1 MKYLL
6 KIFFTCLIIIIAGNS
21 FGLEIERRREV
32 FTKQYGHLFVPLPYS
47 LPGLGEGLLFIG
59 NFGNIADTTTDFA
72 TILGVGDAEF
82 VFGFLDELFIVPD
95 YVYLQYLKARGF
107 KYALTNYRLRGMN
120 TEKDD
125 FVYALGNYWEYDAPT
140 FKLTLFDRMLE
151 LGFGRSKQKGRFEKF
166 IAPDEDDLTKQGVTV
181 TEFDPALEVNF
192 GDKLEFT
199 ARIDYTDDYRDPR
212 KGIRNIL
219 YLDRQTSSSSSD
231 PSFDVI
237 TNDLQVYIPVLEKST
252 VVFNLTFSDANVR
265 QEGET
270 DLEVLKQESNYY
282 LCDYSPTPE
291 SCRETTLGNAKNTMN
306 INKHGTSLY
315 LGGPDRLRSYPQQRF
330 QGAHTLYFATEFRWN
345 FSASEGDKIDLFFM
359 KDLVDEMQVAFFFEQ
374 GSVSETKSEL
384 GNTVKYSLGSG
395 FRLLSASGNLY
406 RADFATGD
414 EGPQV
419 AVIIQYPWTY
429 RL

>member
-1 MKYLL
+1 MKNVL
-6 KIFFTCLIIIIAGNS
+6 KIFTVCLIYLITENS
-21 FGLEIERRREV
+21 YGFEIERRRDV

-59 NFGNIADTTTDFA
+59 NFGNIADTTTDLA

-82 VFGFLDELFIVPD
+82 IFGFLDEFFIVPD
-95 YVYLQYLKARGF
+95 YVYLQYVKAQGF
-107 KYALTNYRLRGMN
+107 KYALTNYRSRGMN
-120 TEKDD
+120 TEKND

-140 FKLTLFDRMLE
+140 LKLTLYDRMLE
-151 LGFGRSKQKGRFEKF
+151 LGLGRSKQKGRFEKF
-166 IAPDEDDLTKQGVTV
+166 VAPDSDDLTKQGDTI

-192 GDKLEFT
+192 GEKIEFS

-212 KGIRNIL
+212 KGVRNIL
-219 YLDRQTSSSSSD
+219 YLDRQTASSSSE

-237 TNDLQVYIPVLEKST
+237 TNDLQFYIPFLEKST
-252 VVFNLTFSDANVR
+252 LVLNLTFSDANVR
-265 QEGET
+265 KEGET
-270 DLEVLKQESNYY
+270 DLEVLKQQSNYY
-282 LCDYSPTPE
+282 SCTSE

-330 QGAHTLYFATEFRWN
+330 QGAHTVYFATEFRWN
-345 FSASEGDKIDLFFM
+345 FSAADGDEIDLFFM
-359 KDLVDEMQVAFFFEQ
+359 QDLVDEMQVAFFFEQ

-384 GNTVKYSLGSG
+384 GDTVKYSFGSG
-395 FRLLSASGNLY
+395 FRLLSGSGNLY

-419 AVIIQYPWTY
+419 TVIIQYPWTY
-429 RL
+429 RI

>member
-1 MKYLL
+1 MKNVL
-6 KIFFTCLIIIIAGNS
+6 KIFTVCLIYLITENS
-21 FGLEIERRREV
+21 YGFEIERRRDV

-59 NFGNIADTTTDFA
+59 NFGNIADSTTDLA

-82 VFGFLDELFIVPD
+82 IFGFLDEFFIVTD
-95 YVYLQYLKARGF
+95 YVYLQYVKAQGF
-107 KYALTNYRLRGMN
+107 KYALTNYRSRGMN
-120 TEKDD
+120 TEKND

-140 FKLTLFDRMLE
+140 FKLTLYDRMLE
-151 LGFGRSKQKGRFEKF
+151 LGLGRSKQKGRFEKF
-166 IAPDEDDLTKQGVTV
+166 VAPDSDDLTKQGDTI

-192 GDKLEFT
+192 GEKLEFS
-199 ARIDYTDDYRDPR
+199 ARIDFTDDYRDPR
-212 KGIRNIL
+212 KGVRNIL
-219 YLDRQTSSSSSD
+219 YLDRQTASSSSE

-237 TNDLQVYIPVLEKST
+237 TNDLQFYIPFLEKST
-252 VVFNLTFSDANVR
+252 LVLNLTFSDANVR
-265 QEGET
+265 KEGET
-270 DLEVLKQESNYY
+270 DLEVLKQQSNYY
-282 LCDYSPTPE
+282 SCTSE

-330 QGAHTLYFATEFRWN
+330 QGAHTVYFATEFRWN
-345 FSASEGDKIDLFFM
+345 FSAADGDEIDLFFM
-359 KDLVDEMQVAFFFEQ
+359 QDLVDEMQVAFFFEQ

-384 GNTVKYSLGSG
+384 GDTVKYSFGSG
-395 FRLLSASGNLY
+395 FRLLSGSGNLY

-419 AVIIQYPWTY
+419 TVIIQYPWTY
-429 RL
+429 RI

>member
-1 MKYLL
+1 MKNVL
-6 KIFFTCLIIIIAGNS
+6 KIFTVFLIYLITENS
-21 FGLEIERRREV
+21 YGFEIERRRDV

-59 NFGNIADTTTDFA
+59 NFGNIADTTTDLA

-82 VFGFLDELFIVPD
+82 IFGFLDEFFIVPD
-95 YVYLQYLKARGF
+95 YVYLQYVKAQGF
-107 KYALTNYRLRGMN
+107 KYALTNYRSRGMN
-120 TEKDD
+120 TEKND

-140 FKLTLFDRMLE
+140 FKLTLYDRMLE
-151 LGFGRSKQKGRFEKF
+151 LGLGRSKQKGRFEKF
-166 IAPDEDDLTKQGVTV
+166 VAPASDDLTKQGDTI
-181 TEFDPALEVNF
+181 TKFDPALEVNF
-192 GDKLEFT
+192 GEKLEFS

-212 KGIRNIL
+212 KGVRNIL
-219 YLDRQTSSSSSD
+219 YLDRQTASSSSE

-237 TNDLQVYIPVLEKST
+237 TNDLQFYIPFLEKST
-252 VVFNLTFSDANVR
+252 LVLNLTFSDANVR
-265 QEGET
+265 KEGET
-270 DLEVLKQESNYY
+270 DLEVLKQQSNYY
-282 LCDYSPTPE
+282 SCSSE

-330 QGAHTLYFATEFRWN
+330 QGAHTVYFATEFRWN
-345 FSASEGDKIDLFFM
+345 FSAADGDEIDLFFM
-359 KDLVDEMQVAFFFEQ
+359 QDLVDEMQVAFFFEQ

-384 GNTVKYSLGSG
+384 GDTVKYSFGSG
-395 FRLLSASGNLY
+395 FRLLSGSGNLY

-419 AVIIQYPWTY
+419 TVIIQYPWTY
-429 RL
+429 RI

>member
-1 MKYLL
+1 MKNVL
-6 KIFFTCLIIIIAGNS
+6 KIFTVCLIYLITENS
-21 FGLEIERRREV
+21 YGFEIERRRDV

-59 NFGNIADTTTDFA
+59 NFGNIADTTTDLA

-82 VFGFLDELFIVPD
+82 IFGFLDEFFIVPD
-95 YVYLQYLKARGF
+95 YVYLQYVKAQGF
-107 KYALTNYRLRGMN
+107 KYALTNYRSRGMN
-120 TEKDD
+120 TEKND

-140 FKLTLFDRMLE
+140 FKLTLYDRMLE
-151 LGFGRSKQKGRFEKF
+151 LGLGRSKQKGRFEKF
-166 IAPDEDDLTKQGVTV
+166 VAPDSDDLTKQGDTI

-192 GDKLEFT
+192 GEKLEFS
-199 ARIDYTDDYRDPR
+199 ARIDFTDDYRDPR
-212 KGIRNIL
+212 KGVRNIL
-219 YLDRQTSSSSSD
+219 YLDRQTASSSSE

-237 TNDLQVYIPVLEKST
+237 TNDLQFYIPFLEKNT
-252 VVFNLTFSDANVR
+252 LVLNLTFSDANVR
-265 QEGET
+265 KEGET
-270 DLEVLKQESNYY
+270 DLEVLKQQSNYY
-282 LCDYSPTPE
+282 SCTSE

-330 QGAHTLYFATEFRWN
+330 QGAHTVYFATEFRWN
-345 FSASEGDKIDLFFM
+345 FSAADGDEIDLFFM
-359 KDLVDEMQVAFFFEQ
+359 QDLVDEMQVAFFFEQ

-384 GNTVKYSLGSG
+384 GDTVKYSFGSG
-395 FRLLSASGNLY
+395 FRLLSGSGNLY

-419 AVIIQYPWTY
+419 TVIIQYPWTY
-429 RL
+429 RI

>member
-1 MKYLL
+1 MKNVL
-6 KIFFTCLIIIIAGNS
+6 KIFTVCLIYLITENS
-21 FGLEIERRREV
+21 YGFEIERRRDV

-59 NFGNIADTTTDFA
+59 NFGNIADTTTDLA

-82 VFGFLDELFIVPD
+82 IFGFLDEFFIVPD
-95 YVYLQYLKARGF
+95 YVYLQYVKAQGF
-107 KYALTNYRLRGMN
+107 KYALTNYRSRGMN
-120 TEKDD
+120 TEKND

-140 FKLTLFDRMLE
+140 FKLTLYDRMLE
-151 LGFGRSKQKGRFEKF
+151 LGLGRSKQKGRFEKF
-166 IAPDEDDLTKQGVTV
+166 VAPDTDDLTKQGDTI

-192 GDKLEFT
+192 GEKLEFS

-212 KGIRNIL
+212 KGVRNIL
-219 YLDRQTSSSSSD
+219 YLDRQTASSSSE

-237 TNDLQVYIPVLEKST
+237 TNDLQFYIPFLEKST
-252 VVFNLTFSDANVR
+252 LVLNLTFSDANVR
-265 QEGET
+265 KEGET
-270 DLEVLKQESNYY
+270 DLEVLKQQSNYY
-282 LCDYSPTPE
+282 SCTSE

-330 QGAHTLYFATEFRWN
+330 QGAHTVYFATEFRWN
-345 FSASEGDKIDLFFM
+345 FSAADGDEIDLFFM
-359 KDLVDEMQVAFFFEQ
+359 QDLVDEMQVAFFFEQ

-384 GNTVKYSLGSG
+384 GDTVKYSFGSG
-395 FRLLSASGNLY
+395 FRLLSGSGNLY

-419 AVIIQYPWTY
+419 TVIIQYPWTY
-429 RL
+429 RI

>member
-1 MKYLL
+1 MKNVL
-6 KIFFTCLIIIIAGNS
+6 KIFTVCLIYLITENS
-21 FGLEIERRREV
+21 YGFEIERRRDV

-59 NFGNIADTTTDFA
+59 NFGNIADTTTDLA

-82 VFGFLDELFIVPD
+82 IFGFLDEFFIVPD
-95 YVYLQYLKARGF
+95 YVYLQYVKAQGF
-107 KYALTNYRLRGMN
+107 KYALTNYRSRGMN
-120 TEKDD
+120 TEKND

-140 FKLTLFDRMLE
+140 FKLTLYDRMLE
-151 LGFGRSKQKGRFEKF
+151 LGLGRSKQKGRFEKF
-166 IAPDEDDLTKQGVTV
+166 VAPDDDDLTKQGETRVT
-181 TEFDPALEVNF
+181 FDPAREVNF

-219 YLDRQTSSSSSD
+219 YLDRQTASSSSE

-237 TNDLQVYIPVLEKST
+237 TNDLQFYIPFLEKST
-252 VVFNLTFSDANVR
+252 LVLNLTFSDANVR
-265 QEGET
+265 KEGET
-270 DLEVLKQESNYY
+270 DLEVLKQQSNYY
-282 LCDYSPTPE
+282 SCTSE

-330 QGAHTLYFATEFRWN
+330 QGAHTVYFATEFRWN
-345 FSASEGDKIDLFFM
+345 FSAADGDEIDLFFM
-359 KDLVDEMQVAFFFEQ
+359 QDLVDEMQVAFFFEQ

-384 GNTVKYSLGSG
+384 GDTVKYSFGSG
-395 FRLLSASGNLY
+395 FRLLSGSGNLY

-419 AVIIQYPWTY
+419 TVIIQYPWTY
-429 RL
+429 RI

>member
-1 MKYLL
+1 MKNVL
-6 KIFFTCLIIIIAGNS
+6 KIFTVCLIYLITENS
-21 FGLEIERRREV
+21 YGFEIERRRDV

-59 NFGNIADTTTDFA
+59 NFGNIADTTTDLA

-82 VFGFLDELFIVPD
+82 IFGFLDEFFIVPD
-95 YVYLQYLKARGF
+95 YVYLQYVKAQGF
-107 KYALTNYRLRGMN
+107 KYALTNYRSRGMN
-120 TEKDD
+120 TEKND

-140 FKLTLFDRMLE
+140 FKLTLYDRMLE
-151 LGFGRSKQKGRFEKF
+151 LGLGRSKQKGRFEKF
-166 IAPDEDDLTKQGVTV
+166 VAPDSDDLTKQGDTI

-192 GDKLEFT
+192 GEKLEFS

-212 KGIRNIL
+212 KGVRNIL
-219 YLDRQTSSSSSD
+219 YLDRQTASSSSE

-237 TNDLQVYIPVLEKST
+237 TNDLQLYIPFLEKST
-252 VVFNLTFSDANVR
+252 LVLNLTFSDANVR
-265 QEGET
+265 KEGET
-270 DLEVLKQESNYY
+270 DLEVLKQQSNYY
-282 LCDYSPTPE
+282 SCTSE

-330 QGAHTLYFATEFRWN
+330 QGAHTVYFATEFRWN
-345 FSASEGDKIDLFFM
+345 FSAADGDEIDLFFM
-359 KDLVDEMQVAFFFEQ
+359 QDLVDEMQVAFFFEQ

-384 GNTVKYSLGSG
+384 GDTVKYSFGSG
-395 FRLLSASGNLY
+395 FRLLSGSGNLY

-419 AVIIQYPWTY
+419 TVIIQYPWTY
-429 RL
+429 RI

>member
-1 MKYLL
+1 MKNVL
-6 KIFFTCLIIIIAGNS
+6 KIFTVCLIYLITENS
-21 FGLEIERRREV
+21 YGFEIERRRDV

-59 NFGNIADTTTDFA
+59 NFGNIADTTTDLA

-82 VFGFLDELFIVPD
+82 IFGFLDELFIVPD
-95 YVYLQYLKARGF
+95 YVYLQYVKAQGF
-107 KYALTNYRLRGMN
+107 KYALTNYRSRGMN
-120 TEKDD
+120 TEKND

-140 FKLTLFDRMLE
+140 FKLTLYDRMLE
-151 LGFGRSKQKGRFEKF
+151 LGLGRSKQKGRFEKF
-166 IAPDEDDLTKQGVTV
+166 VAPDSDDLTKQGDTI
-181 TEFDPALEVNF
+181 TKFDPALEVNF
-192 GDKLEFT
+192 GEKLEFS

-212 KGIRNIL
+212 KGVRNIL
-219 YLDRQTSSSSSD
+219 YLDRQTASSSSE

-237 TNDLQVYIPVLEKST
+237 TNDLQFYIPFLEKST
-252 VVFNLTFSDANVR
+252 LVLNLTFSDANVR
-265 QEGET
+265 KEGET
-270 DLEVLKQESNYY
+270 DLEVLKQQSNYY
-282 LCDYSPTPE
+282 SCTSE

-330 QGAHTLYFATEFRWN
+330 LGAHTVYFATEFRWN
-345 FSASEGDKIDLFFM
+345 FSAADGDEIDLFFM
-359 KDLVDEMQVAFFFEQ
+359 QDLVDEMQVAFFFEQ

-384 GNTVKYSLGSG
+384 GDTVKYSFGSG
-395 FRLLSASGNLY
+395 FRFLSGSGNLY

-419 AVIIQYPWTY
+419 TVIIQYPWTY
-429 RL
+429 RI

>member
-1 MKYLL
+1 MKNVL
-6 KIFFTCLIIIIAGNS
+6 KIFTVCLIYLITENS
-21 FGLEIERRREV
+21 YGFEIERRRDV

-59 NFGNIADTTTDFA
+59 NFGNIVNTTTDLA

-82 VFGFLDELFIVPD
+82 IFGFLDEFFIVPD
-95 YVYLQYLKARGF
+95 YVYLQYVKAQGF
-107 KYALTNYRLRGMN
+107 KYALTNYRSRGMN
-120 TEKDD
+120 TKKND

-140 FKLTLFDRMLE
+140 FKLTLYDRMLE
-151 LGFGRSKQKGRFEKF
+151 LGLGRSKQKGRFEKF
-166 IAPDEDDLTKQGVTV
+166 VAPDSDDLTKQGDTI

-192 GDKLEFT
+192 GEKLEFS

-212 KGIRNIL
+212 KGVRNIL
-219 YLDRQTSSSSSD
+219 YLDRQTASSSSE

-237 TNDLQVYIPVLEKST
+237 TNDLQFYIPFLEKST
-252 VVFNLTFSDANVR
+252 LVLNLTFSDANVR
-265 QEGET
+265 KEGET
-270 DLEVLKQESNYY
+270 DLEVLKQQSNYY
-282 LCDYSPTPE
+282 SCTSE

-330 QGAHTLYFATEFRWN
+330 QGAHTVYFATEFRWN
-345 FSASEGDKIDLFFM
+345 FSAADGDEIDLFFM
-359 KDLVDEMQVAFFFEQ
+359 QDLVDEMQVAFFFEQ

-384 GNTVKYSLGSG
+384 GDTVKYSFGSG
-395 FRLLSASGNLY
+395 FRLLSGSGNLY

-419 AVIIQYPWTY
+419 TVIIQYPWTY
-429 RL
+429 RI

>member
-1 MKYLL
+1 
-6 KIFFTCLIIIIAGNS
+6 
-21 FGLEIERRREV
+21 
-32 FTKQYGHLFVPLPYS
+32 
-47 LPGLGEGLLFIG
+47 
-59 NFGNIADTTTDFA
+59 
-72 TILGVGDAEF
+72 
-82 VFGFLDELFIVPD
+82 
-95 YVYLQYLKARGF
+95 
-107 KYALTNYRLRGMN
+107 
-120 TEKDD
+120 
-125 FVYALGNYWEYDAPT
+125 
-140 FKLTLFDRMLE
+140 MLE
-151 LGFGRSKQKGRFEKF
+151 LGLGRSKQKGSFEKF
-166 IAPDEDDLTKQGVTV
+166 VAPDDDLTKQGVTV
-181 TEFDPALEVNF
+181 TEFDPPLEVNL
-192 GDKLEFT
+192 GDRLEFM

-219 YLDRQTSSSSSD
+219 YLDKQTASSSSE

-237 TNDLQVYIPVLEKST
+237 TNDLQVYIPFLEKST
-252 VVFNLTFSDANVR
+252 LVFNLTFSDANVR

-270 DLEVLKQESNYY
+270 DLEVLKQQSNYY

-291 SCRETTLGNAKNTMN
+291 SCRATTLGNAINTRN
-306 INKHGTSLY
+306 INKHGTSLF

-345 FSASEGDKIDLFFM
+345 FSASEGDKIDVFFM
-359 KDLVDEMQVAFFFEQ
+359 QDLIDEMQVALFFEQ

-384 GNTVKYSLGSG
+384 GNTVKSSFGSG
-395 FRLLSASGNLY
+395 FRLLSGSGNLY

>member
-1 MKYLL
+1 MKNVL
-6 KIFFTCLIIIIAGNS
+6 KIFTVCLIYLITENS
-21 FGLEIERRREV
+21 YGFEIERRRDV

-59 NFGNIADTTTDFA
+59 NFGNIADTTTDLA

-82 VFGFLDELFIVPD
+82 IFGFLDEFFIVPD
-95 YVYLQYLKARGF
+95 YVYLQYVKAQGF
-107 KYALTNYRLRGMN
+107 KYALTNYRSRGMN
-120 TEKDD
+120 TEKND

-140 FKLTLFDRMLE
+140 FKLTLYDRMLE
-151 LGFGRSKQKGRFEKF
+151 LGLGRSKQKGRFEKF
-166 IAPDEDDLTKQGVTV
+166 VAPDSDDLTKQGDTI
-181 TEFDPALEVNF
+181 TKFDPALEVNF
-192 GDKLEFT
+192 GEKLEFS

-212 KGIRNIL
+212 KGVRNIL
-219 YLDRQTSSSSSD
+219 YLDRQTASSSSE

-237 TNDLQVYIPVLEKST
+237 TNDLQFYIPFLEKST
-252 VVFNLTFSDANVR
+252 LVLNLTFSDANVR
-265 QEGET
+265 KEGET
-270 DLEVLKQESNYY
+270 DLEVLKQQSNYY
-282 LCDYSPTPE
+282 SCTSE

-330 QGAHTLYFATEFRWN
+330 QGAHTVYFATEFRWN
-345 FSASEGDKIDLFFM
+345 FSTADGDEIDLFFM
-359 KDLVDEMQVAFFFEQ
+359 QDLVDEMQVAFFFEQ

-384 GNTVKYSLGSG
+384 GDTVKYSFGSG

>member
-1 MKYLL
+1 MKNVL
-6 KIFFTCLIIIIAGNS
+6 KIFTVCLIYLITENS
-21 FGLEIERRREV
+21 YGFEIERRRDV

-59 NFGNIADTTTDFA
+59 NFGNIADTTTDLA

-82 VFGFLDELFIVPD
+82 IFGFLDEFFIVPD
-95 YVYLQYLKARGF
+95 YVYLQYVKAQGF
-107 KYALTNYRLRGMN
+107 KYALTNYRSRGMN
-120 TEKDD
+120 TEKND

-140 FKLTLFDRMLE
+140 FKLTLYDRMLE
-151 LGFGRSKQKGRFEKF
+151 LGLGRSKQKGRFEKF
-166 IAPDEDDLTKQGVTV
+166 VAPDSDDLTKQGDTI
-181 TEFDPALEVNF
+181 TKFDPALEVNF
-192 GDKLEFT
+192 GEKLELS

-212 KGIRNIL
+212 KGVRNIL
-219 YLDRQTSSSSSD
+219 YLDRQTASSSSE

-237 TNDLQVYIPVLEKST
+237 TNDLQFYIPFLEKST
-252 VVFNLTFSDANVR
+252 LVLNLTISDANVR
-265 QEGET
+265 KEGET
-270 DLEVLKQESNYY
+270 DLEVLKQQSNYY
-282 LCDYSPTPE
+282 SCTSE

-330 QGAHTLYFATEFRWN
+330 QGAHTVYFATEFRWN
-345 FSASEGDKIDLFFM
+345 FSAADGDEIDLFFM
-359 KDLVDEMQVAFFFEQ
+359 QDLVDEMQVAFFFEQ

-384 GNTVKYSLGSG
+384 GDTVKYSFGSG
-395 FRLLSASGNLY
+395 FRLLSGSGNLY

-419 AVIIQYPWTY
+419 TVIIQYPWTY
-429 RL
+429 RI

>member
-1 MKYLL
+1 MKNVL
-6 KIFFTCLIIIIAGNS
+6 KIFTVCLIYLITENS
-21 FGLEIERRREV
+21 YGFEIERRRDV

-59 NFGNIADTTTDFA
+59 NFGNIADTTTDLA

-82 VFGFLDELFIVPD
+82 IFGFLDEFFIVPD
-95 YVYLQYLKARGF
+95 YVYLQYVKAQGF
-107 KYALTNYRLRGMN
+107 KYALTNYRSRGMN
-120 TEKDD
+120 TEKND

-140 FKLTLFDRMLE
+140 FKLTLYDRMLE
-151 LGFGRSKQKGRFEKF
+151 LGLGRSKQKGRFEKF
-166 IAPDEDDLTKQGVTV
+166 VAPDSDDLTKQGDTI

-192 GDKLEFT
+192 GEKLEFS

-212 KGIRNIL
+212 KGVRNIL
-219 YLDRQTSSSSSD
+219 YLDRQTASSSSE

-237 TNDLQVYIPVLEKST
+237 TNDLQFYIPFLEKST
-252 VVFNLTFSDANVR
+252 LVLNLTFSDANVR
-265 QEGET
+265 KEGET
-270 DLEVLKQESNYY
+270 NLEVLKQQSNYY
-282 LCDYSPTPE
+282 SCTSE

-330 QGAHTLYFATEFRWN
+330 QGAHTVYFATEFRWN
-345 FSASEGDKIDLFFM
+345 FSAADGDEIDLFFM
-359 KDLVDEMQVAFFFEQ
+359 QDLVDEMQVAFFFEQ

-384 GNTVKYSLGSG
+384 GDTVKYSFGSG
-395 FRLLSASGNLY
+395 FRLLSGSGNLY

-419 AVIIQYPWTY
+419 TVIIQYPWTY
-429 RL
+429 RI

>member
-1 MKYLL
+1 MKNVL
-6 KIFFTCLIIIIAGNS
+6 KIFTVFLIYLITENS
-21 FGLEIERRREV
+21 YGFEIERRRDV

-59 NFGNIADTTTDFA
+59 NFGNIADTTTDLA

-82 VFGFLDELFIVPD
+82 IFGFLDEFFIVPD
-95 YVYLQYLKARGF
+95 YVYLQYVKAQGF
-107 KYALTNYRLRGMN
+107 KYALTNYRSRGMN
-120 TEKDD
+120 TEKND

-140 FKLTLFDRMLE
+140 FKLTLYDRMLE
-151 LGFGRSKQKGRFEKF
+151 LGLGRSKQKGRFEKF
-166 IAPDEDDLTKQGVTV
+166 VAPDSDDLTKQGDTI

-192 GDKLEFT
+192 GEKLEFS

-212 KGIRNIL
+212 KGVRNIL
-219 YLDRQTSSSSSD
+219 YLDRQTASSSSE

-237 TNDLQVYIPVLEKST
+237 TNDLQFYIPFLEKST
-252 VVFNLTFSDANVR
+252 LVLNLTFSDANVR
-265 QEGET
+265 KEGET
-270 DLEVLKQESNYY
+270 DLEVLKQQSNYY
-282 LCDYSPTPE
+282 SCTSE

-330 QGAHTLYFATEFRWN
+330 QGAHTVYFATEFRWN
-345 FSASEGDKIDLFFM
+345 FSAADGDEIDLFFM
-359 KDLVDEMQVAFFFEQ
+359 QDLVDEMQVAFFFEQ

-384 GNTVKYSLGSG
+384 GDTVKYSFGSG
-395 FRLLSASGNLY
+395 FRLLSGSGNLY

-419 AVIIQYPWTY
+419 TVIIQYPWTY
-429 RL
+429 RI

>member
-1 MKYLL
+1 MKNVL
-6 KIFFTCLIIIIAGNS
+6 KIFTVCLIYLITENS
-21 FGLEIERRREV
+21 YGFEIERRRDV

-59 NFGNIADTTTDFA
+59 NFGNIADTTTDLA

-82 VFGFLDELFIVPD
+82 IFGFLDEFFIVPD
-95 YVYLQYLKARGF
+95 YVYLQYVKAQGF
-107 KYALTNYRLRGMN
+107 KYALTNYRSRGMN
-120 TEKDD
+120 TEKND

-140 FKLTLFDRMLE
+140 FKLTLYDRMLE
-151 LGFGRSKQKGRFEKF
+151 LGLGRSKQKGRFEKF
-166 IAPDEDDLTKQGVTV
+166 VAPDSDDLTKQGDTI

-192 GDKLEFT
+192 GEKLEFS

-212 KGIRNIL
+212 KGVRNIL
-219 YLDRQTSSSSSD
+219 YLDRQTASSSSE

-237 TNDLQVYIPVLEKST
+237 TNDLQFYIPFLEKST
-252 VVFNLTFSDANVR
+252 LVLNLTFSDANVR
-265 QEGET
+265 KEGES
-270 DLEVLKQESNYY
+270 DLEVLKQQSNYY
-282 LCDYSPTPE
+282 SCTSE

-330 QGAHTLYFATEFRWN
+330 QGAHTVYFATEFRWN
-345 FSASEGDKIDLFFM
+345 FSAADGDEIDLFFM
-359 KDLVDEMQVAFFFEQ
+359 QDLVDEMQVAFFFEQ

-384 GNTVKYSLGSG
+384 GDTVKYSFGSG
-395 FRLLSASGNLY
+395 FRLLSGSGNLY

-419 AVIIQYPWTY
+419 TVIIQYPWTY
-429 RL
+429 RI

>member
-1 MKYLL
+1 MKNVL
-6 KIFFTCLIIIIAGNS
+6 KIFTVCLIYLITENS
-21 FGLEIERRREV
+21 YGFEIERRRDV

-59 NFGNIADTTTDFA
+59 NFGNIADTTTDLA

-82 VFGFLDELFIVPD
+82 IFGFLDEFFIVPD
-95 YVYLQYLKARGF
+95 YVYLQYVKAQGF
-107 KYALTNYRLRGMN
+107 KYALTNYRSRGMN
-120 TEKDD
+120 TEKND

-140 FKLTLFDRMLE
+140 FKLTLYDRMLE
-151 LGFGRSKQKGRFEKF
+151 LGLGRSKQKGRFEKF
-166 IAPDEDDLTKQGVTV
+166 VAPDSDDLTKQGDTI

-192 GDKLEFT
+192 GEKLEFS

-212 KGIRNIL
+212 KGVRNIL
-219 YLDRQTSSSSSD
+219 YLDRQTASSSSE

-237 TNDLQVYIPVLEKST
+237 TNDLQFYIPFLEKST
-252 VVFNLTFSDANVR
+252 LVLNLTFSDANVR
-265 QEGET
+265 KEGET
-270 DLEVLKQESNYY
+270 DLEVLKQQSNYY
-282 LCDYSPTPE
+282 SCTSE

-330 QGAHTLYFATEFRWN
+330 QGAHTVYFATEFRWN
-345 FSASEGDKIDLFFM
+345 FSAADGDEIDLFFM
-359 KDLVDEMQVAFFFEQ
+359 QDLVDEMQVAFFFEQ

-384 GNTVKYSLGSG
+384 GDTVKYSFGSG
-395 FRLLSASGNLY
+395 FRLLSGSGNLY

-419 AVIIQYPWTY
+419 TVIIQYPWTY
-429 RL
+429 RI

>member
-1 MKYLL
+1 MKNVL
-6 KIFFTCLIIIIAGNS
+6 KIFTVCLIYLITENS
-21 FGLEIERRREV
+21 YGFEIERRRDV

-59 NFGNIADTTTDFA
+59 NFGNIADTTTDLA

-82 VFGFLDELFIVPD
+82 IFGFLDEFFIVPD
-95 YVYLQYLKARGF
+95 YVYLQYVKAQGF
-107 KYALTNYRLRGMN
+107 KYALTNYRSRGMN
-120 TEKDD
+120 TEKND

-140 FKLTLFDRMLE
+140 FKLTLYDRMLE
-151 LGFGRSKQKGRFEKF
+151 LGLGRSKQKGRFEKF
-166 IAPDEDDLTKQGVTV
+166 VAPDSDDLTKQGDTI
-181 TEFDPALEVNF
+181 TKFDPALEVNF
-192 GDKLEFT
+192 GEKLEFS

-212 KGIRNIL
+212 KGVRNIL
-219 YLDRQTSSSSSD
+219 YLDRQTASSSSE

-237 TNDLQVYIPVLEKST
+237 TNDLQFYIPFLEKST
-252 VVFNLTFSDANVR
+252 LVLNLTFSDANVR
-265 QEGET
+265 KEGET
-270 DLEVLKQESNYY
+270 DLEVLKQQSNYY
-282 LCDYSPTPE
+282 SCTSE

-330 QGAHTLYFATEFRWN
+330 QGAHTVYFATEFRWN
-345 FSASEGDKIDLFFM
+345 FSAADGDEIDLFFM
-359 KDLVDEMQVAFFFEQ
+359 QDLVDEMQVAFFFEQ

-384 GNTVKYSLGSG
+384 GDTVKYSFGSG
-395 FRLLSASGNLY
+395 FRFLSGSGNLY

-419 AVIIQYPWTY
+419 TVIIQYPWTY
-429 RL
+429 RI

>member
-1 MKYLL
+1 MKNVL
-6 KIFFTCLIIIIAGNS
+6 KIFTVCLIYLITENS
-21 FGLEIERRREV
+21 YGFEIERRRDV

-59 NFGNIADTTTDFA
+59 NFGNIADTTTDLA

-82 VFGFLDELFIVPD
+82 IFGFLDELFIIPD
-95 YVYLQYLKARGF
+95 YLYLQYVKAQGF
-107 KYALTNYRLRGMN
+107 KYALTNYRSRGMN
-120 TEKDD
+120 TEKND

-140 FKLTLFDRMLE
+140 FKLTLYDRMLE
-151 LGFGRSKQKGRFEKF
+151 LGLGRSKQKGRFEKF
-166 IAPDEDDLTKQGVTV
+166 VAPDSDDLTKQGDTI

-192 GDKLEFT
+192 GEKLEFS

-212 KGIRNIL
+212 KGVRNIL
-219 YLDRQTSSSSSD
+219 YLDRQTASSSSE

-237 TNDLQVYIPVLEKST
+237 TNDLQFYIPFLEKST
-252 VVFNLTFSDANVR
+252 LVLNLTFSDANVR
-265 QEGET
+265 KEGET
-270 DLEVLKQESNYY
+270 DLEVLKQQSNYY
-282 LCDYSPTPE
+282 SCTSE

-330 QGAHTLYFATEFRWN
+330 QGAHTVYFATEFRWN
-345 FSASEGDKIDLFFM
+345 FSAADGDEIDLFFM
-359 KDLVDEMQVAFFFEQ
+359 QDLVDEMQVAFFFEQ

-384 GNTVKYSLGSG
+384 GDTVKYSFGSG
-395 FRLLSASGNLY
+395 FRFLSGSGNLY

-419 AVIIQYPWTY
+419 TVIIQYPWTY
-429 RL
+429 RI

>member
-1 MKYLL
+1 MKNVL
-6 KIFFTCLIIIIAGNS
+6 KIFTVCLIYLITENS
-21 FGLEIERRREV
+21 YGFEIERRRDV

-59 NFGNIADTTTDFA
+59 NFGNIADTTTDLA

-82 VFGFLDELFIVPD
+82 IFGFLDEFFIVPD
-95 YVYLQYLKARGF
+95 YVYLQYVKAQGF
-107 KYALTNYRLRGMN
+107 KYALTNYRSRGMN
-120 TEKDD
+120 TEKND

-140 FKLTLFDRMLE
+140 FKLTLYDRMLE
-151 LGFGRSKQKGRFEKF
+151 LGLGRSKQKGRFEKF
-166 IAPDEDDLTKQGVTV
+166 VAPDSDDLTKQGDTI

-192 GDKLEFT
+192 GEKLEFS

-212 KGIRNIL
+212 KGVRNIL
-219 YLDRQTSSSSSD
+219 YLDRQTASSSSE

-237 TNDLQVYIPVLEKST
+237 TNDLQFYIPFLEKST
-252 VVFNLTFSDANVR
+252 LVLNLTFSDANVR
-265 QEGET
+265 KEGES
-270 DLEVLKQESNYY
+270 DLDVLNQQSNYY
-282 LCDYSPTPE
+282 SCTSE

-330 QGAHTLYFATEFRWN
+330 QGAHTVYFATEFRWN
-345 FSASEGDKIDLFFM
+345 FSAADGEEIDLFFM
-359 KDLVDEMQVAFFFEQ
+359 QDLVDEMQVAFFFEQ

-384 GNTVKYSLGSG
+384 GDTVKYSFGSG
-395 FRLLSASGNLY
+395 IRLLSGSGNLY

-419 AVIIQYPWTY
+419 TVIIQYPWTY
-429 RL
+429 RI

>member
-1 MKYLL
+1 MKNVL
-6 KIFFTCLIIIIAGNS
+6 KIFTVCLIYLITENS
-21 FGLEIERRREV
+21 YGFEIERRRDV

-59 NFGNIADTTTDFA
+59 NFGNIADTTTDLA

-82 VFGFLDELFIVPD
+82 IFGFLDEFFIVPD
-95 YVYLQYLKARGF
+95 YVYLQYVKAQGF
-107 KYALTNYRLRGMN
+107 KYALTNYRSRGMN
-120 TEKDD
+120 TEKND

-140 FKLTLFDRMLE
+140 FKLTLYDRMLE
-151 LGFGRSKQKGRFEKF
+151 LGLGRSKQKGRFEKF
-166 IAPDEDDLTKQGVTV
+166 VAPDSDDLTKQGDTI

-192 GDKLEFT
+192 GEKLEFS

-212 KGIRNIL
+212 KGVRNIL
-219 YLDRQTSSSSSD
+219 YLDRQTASSSSE

-237 TNDLQVYIPVLEKST
+237 TNDLQFYIPFLEKST
-252 VVFNLTFSDANVR
+252 LVLNLTFSDANVR
-265 QEGET
+265 KEGET
-270 DLEVLKQESNYY
+270 DLEVLKQQSNYY
-282 LCDYSPTPE
+282 SCTSE

-330 QGAHTLYFATEFRWN
+330 QGAHTVYFATEFRWN
-345 FSASEGDKIDLFFM
+345 FSAADGDEIDLFFM
-359 KDLVDEMQVAFFFEQ
+359 QDLVDEMQVAFFFEQ

-384 GNTVKYSLGSG
+384 GDTVKYSFGSG
-395 FRLLSASGNLY
+395 FRFLSGSGNLY

-419 AVIIQYPWTY
+419 TVIIQYPWTY
-429 RL
+429 RI

>member
-1 MKYLL
+1 MKNVL
-6 KIFFTCLIIIIAGNS
+6 KIFTVCLIYLITENS
-21 FGLEIERRREV
+21 YGFEIERRRDV

-59 NFGNIADTTTDFA
+59 NFGNIADTTTDLA

-82 VFGFLDELFIVPD
+82 IFGFLDEFFIVPD
-95 YVYLQYLKARGF
+95 YVYLQYVKAQGF
-107 KYALTNYRLRGMN
+107 KYALTNYRSRGMN
-120 TEKDD
+120 TEKND

-140 FKLTLFDRMLE
+140 FKLTLYDRMLE
-151 LGFGRSKQKGRFEKF
+151 LGLGRSKQKGRFEKF
-166 IAPDEDDLTKQGVTV
+166 VAPDSDDLTKQGDTI

-192 GDKLEFT
+192 GEKLEFS

-212 KGIRNIL
+212 KGVRNIL
-219 YLDRQTSSSSSD
+219 YLDRQTASSSSE

-237 TNDLQVYIPVLEKST
+237 TNDLQFYIPFLEKST
-252 VVFNLTFSDANVR
+252 LVLNLTFSDANVR
-265 QEGET
+265 KEGET
-270 DLEVLKQESNYY
+270 DLEVLKQQSNYY
-282 LCDYSPTPE
+282 SCTSE

-330 QGAHTLYFATEFRWN
+330 QGAHTVYFATEFRWN
-345 FSASEGDKIDLFFM
+345 FSAADGDEIDLFFM
-359 KDLVDEMQVAFFFEQ
+359 QDLVDEMQVAFFFEQ

-384 GNTVKYSLGSG
+384 GDTVKYSFGSG
-395 FRLLSASGNLY
+395 FRLLSGSGNLY

-419 AVIIQYPWTY
+419 TVIIQYPWTY

>member
-1 MKYLL
+1 MKNVL
-6 KIFFTCLIIIIAGNS
+6 KIFTVCLIYLITENS
-21 FGLEIERRREV
+21 YGFEIERRRDV

-59 NFGNIADTTTDFA
+59 NFGNIADTTTDLA

-82 VFGFLDELFIVPD
+82 IFGFLDEFFIVPD
-95 YVYLQYLKARGF
+95 YVYLQYVKAQGF
-107 KYALTNYRLRGMN
+107 KYALTNYRSRGMN
-120 TEKDD
+120 TEKND

-140 FKLTLFDRMLE
+140 FKLTLYDRMLE
-151 LGFGRSKQKGRFEKF
+151 LGLGRSKQKGRFEKF
-166 IAPDEDDLTKQGVTV
+166 VAPDSDDLTKQGDTI
-181 TEFDPALEVNF
+181 TKFDPALEVNF
-192 GDKLEFT
+192 GEKLEFS

-212 KGIRNIL
+212 KGVRNIL
-219 YLDRQTSSSSSD
+219 YLDRQTASSSSE

-237 TNDLQVYIPVLEKST
+237 TNDLQFYIPFLEKST
-252 VVFNLTFSDANVR
+252 LVLNLTFSDANVR
-265 QEGET
+265 KEGET
-270 DLEVLKQESNYY
+270 DLEVLKQQSNYY
-282 LCDYSPTPE
+282 SCTSE

-330 QGAHTLYFATEFRWN
+330 QGAHTVYFATEFRWN
-345 FSASEGDKIDLFFM
+345 FSAADGDEIDLFFM
-359 KDLVDEMQVAFFFEQ
+359 QDLVDEMQVAFFFEQ

-384 GNTVKYSLGSG
+384 GDTVKYSFGSG
-395 FRLLSASGNLY
+395 FRLLSGSGNLY

-419 AVIIQYPWTY
+419 TVIIQYPWTY
-429 RL
+429 RI

>member
-1 MKYLL
+1 MKNVL
-6 KIFFTCLIIIIAGNS
+6 KIFTVCLIYLITENS
-21 FGLEIERRREV
+21 YGFEIERRRDV

-59 NFGNIADTTTDFA
+59 NFGNIADTTTDLA
-72 TILGVGDAEF
+72 TIFGVGDAEF
-82 VFGFLDELFIVPD
+82 IFGFLDEFFIVPD
-95 YVYLQYLKARGF
+95 YVYLQYVKAQGF
-107 KYALTNYRLRGMN
+107 KYALTNYRSRGMN
-120 TEKDD
+120 TEKND

-140 FKLTLFDRMLE
+140 FKLTLYDRMLE
-151 LGFGRSKQKGRFEKF
+151 LGLGRSKQKGRFEKF
-166 IAPDEDDLTKQGVTV
+166 VAPDSDDLTKQGDTI

-192 GDKLEFT
+192 GEKLEFS

-212 KGIRNIL
+212 KGVRNIL
-219 YLDRQTSSSSSD
+219 YLDRQTASSSSE

-237 TNDLQVYIPVLEKST
+237 TNDLQFYIPFLEKST
-252 VVFNLTFSDANVR
+252 LVLNLTFSDANVR
-265 QEGET
+265 KEGET
-270 DLEVLKQESNYY
+270 DLEVLKQQSNYY
-282 LCDYSPTPE
+282 SCTSE

-330 QGAHTLYFATEFRWN
+330 QGAHTVYFATEFRWN
-345 FSASEGDKIDLFFM
+345 FSAADGDEIDLFFM
-359 KDLVDEMQVAFFFEQ
+359 QDLVDEMQVAFFFEQ

-384 GNTVKYSLGSG
+384 GDTVKYSFGSG
-395 FRLLSASGNLY
+395 FRLLSGSGNLY

-419 AVIIQYPWTY
+419 TVIIQYPWTY
-429 RL
+429 RI

>member
-1 MKYLL
+1 MKNVL
-6 KIFFTCLIIIIAGNS
+6 KIFTVFLIYLITENS
-21 FGLEIERRREV
+21 YGFEIERRRDV

-59 NFGNIADTTTDFA
+59 NFGNIADTTTDLA

-82 VFGFLDELFIVPD
+82 IFGFLDEFFIVPD
-95 YVYLQYLKARGF
+95 YVYLQYVKAQGF
-107 KYALTNYRLRGMN
+107 KYALTNYRSRGMN
-120 TEKDD
+120 TEKND

-140 FKLTLFDRMLE
+140 FKLTLYDRMLE
-151 LGFGRSKQKGRFEKF
+151 LGLGRSKQKGRFEKF
-166 IAPDEDDLTKQGVTV
+166 VAPDSDDLTKQGDTI
-181 TEFDPALEVNF
+181 TKFDPALEVNF
-192 GDKLEFT
+192 GEKLEFS

-212 KGIRNIL
+212 KGVRNIL
-219 YLDRQTSSSSSD
+219 YLDRQTASSSSE

-237 TNDLQVYIPVLEKST
+237 TNDLQFYIPFLEKST
-252 VVFNLTFSDANVR
+252 LVLNLTFSDANVR
-265 QEGET
+265 KDGET
-270 DLEVLKQESNYY
+270 DLEVLKQQSNYY
-282 LCDYSPTPE
+282 SCTSE

-330 QGAHTLYFATEFRWN
+330 QGAHTVYFATEFRWN
-345 FSASEGDKIDLFFM
+345 FSAADGDEIDLFFM
-359 KDLVDEMQVAFFFEQ
+359 QDLVDEMQVAFFFEQ

-384 GNTVKYSLGSG
+384 GDTVKYSFGSG
-395 FRLLSASGNLY
+395 FRFLSGSGNLY

-419 AVIIQYPWTY
+419 TVIIQYPWTY
-429 RL
+429 RI

>member
-1 MKYLL
+1 MKNVL
-6 KIFFTCLIIIIAGNS
+6 KIFTVCLIYLITENS
-21 FGLEIERRREV
+21 YGFEIERRRDV

-59 NFGNIADTTTDFA
+59 NFGNIADTTTDLA

-82 VFGFLDELFIVPD
+82 IFGFLDEFFIVPD
-95 YVYLQYLKARGF
+95 YVYLQYVKAQGF
-107 KYALTNYRLRGMN
+107 KYALTNYRSRGMN
-120 TEKDD
+120 TEKND

-140 FKLTLFDRMLE
+140 FKLTLYDRMLE
-151 LGFGRSKQKGRFEKF
+151 LGLGRSKQKGRFEKF
-166 IAPDEDDLTKQGVTV
+166 VAPDTDDLTKQGDTI

-192 GDKLEFT
+192 GEKLEFS

-212 KGIRNIL
+212 KGVRNIL
-219 YLDRQTSSSSSD
+219 YLDRQTASSSSE

-237 TNDLQVYIPVLEKST
+237 TNDLQFYIPFLEKST
-252 VVFNLTFSDANVR
+252 LVLNLTFSDANVR
-265 QEGET
+265 KEGET
-270 DLEVLKQESNYY
+270 DLEVLKQQSNYY
-282 LCDYSPTPE
+282 SCTSE

-330 QGAHTLYFATEFRWN
+330 QGAHTVYFATEFRWN
-345 FSASEGDKIDLFFM
+345 FSAADGDEIDLFFM

-384 GNTVKYSLGSG
+384 GDTVKYSFGSG
-395 FRLLSASGNLY
+395 FRLLSGSGNLY

-419 AVIIQYPWTY
+419 TVIIQYPWTY
-429 RL
+429 RI

>member
-1 MKYLL
+1 MKNVL
-6 KIFFTCLIIIIAGNS
+6 KIFTVCLIFLITENS
-21 FGLEIERRREV
+21 YGFEIERRRDV

-59 NFGNIADTTTDFA
+59 NFGNIADTTTDLA

-82 VFGFLDELFIVPD
+82 IFGFLDEFFIVPD
-95 YVYLQYLKARGF
+95 YVYLQYVKAQGF
-107 KYALTNYRLRGMN
+107 KYALTNYRSRGMN
-120 TEKDD
+120 TEKND

-140 FKLTLFDRMLE
+140 FKLTLYDRMLE
-151 LGFGRSKQKGRFEKF
+151 LGLGRSKQKGRFEKF
-166 IAPDEDDLTKQGVTV
+166 VAPDSDDLTKQGDTI

-192 GDKLEFT
+192 GEKLEFS

-212 KGIRNIL
+212 KGVRNIL
-219 YLDRQTSSSSSD
+219 YLDRQTASSSSE

-237 TNDLQVYIPVLEKST
+237 TNDLQFYIPFLEKST
-252 VVFNLTFSDANVR
+252 LVLNLTFSDANVR
-265 QEGET
+265 KEGET
-270 DLEVLKQESNYY
+270 DLEVLKQQSNYY
-282 LCDYSPTPE
+282 SCTSE

-330 QGAHTLYFATEFRWN
+330 QGAHTVYFATEFRWN
-345 FSASEGDKIDLFFM
+345 FSAADGDEIDLFFM
-359 KDLVDEMQVAFFFEQ
+359 QDLVDEMQVAFFFEQ

-384 GNTVKYSLGSG
+384 GDTVKYSFGSG
-395 FRLLSASGNLY
+395 FRFLSGSGNLY

-419 AVIIQYPWTY
+419 TVIIQYPWTY
-429 RL
+429 RI

>member
-1 MKYLL
+1 MKNVL
-6 KIFFTCLIIIIAGNS
+6 KIFTVILIYLITENS
-21 FGLEIERRREV
+21 YGFEIERRRDV

-59 NFGNIADTTTDFA
+59 NFGNIADTTTDLA

-82 VFGFLDELFIVPD
+82 IFGFLDELFIIPD
-95 YVYLQYLKARGF
+95 YLYLQYVKAQGF
-107 KYALTNYRLRGMN
+107 KYALTNYRSRGMN
-120 TEKDD
+120 TEKND

-140 FKLTLFDRMLE
+140 FKLTLYDRMLE
-151 LGFGRSKQKGRFEKF
+151 LGLGRSKQKGRFEKF
-166 IAPDEDDLTKQGVTV
+166 VAPDSDDLTKQGDTI
-181 TEFDPALEVNF
+181 TKFDPALEVNF
-192 GDKLEFT
+192 GEKLEFS

-212 KGIRNIL
+212 KGVRNIL
-219 YLDRQTSSSSSD
+219 YLDRQTASSSSE

-237 TNDLQVYIPVLEKST
+237 TNDLQFYIPFLEKST
-252 VVFNLTFSDANVR
+252 LVLNLTFSDANVR
-265 QEGET
+265 KEGET
-270 DLEVLKQESNYY
+270 DLEVLKQQSNYY
-282 LCDYSPTPE
+282 SCTSE

-330 QGAHTLYFATEFRWN
+330 QGAHTVYFATEFRWN
-345 FSASEGDKIDLFFM
+345 FSAADGDEIDLFFM
-359 KDLVDEMQVAFFFEQ
+359 QDLVDEMQVAFFFEQ

-384 GNTVKYSLGSG
+384 GDTVKYSFGSG
-395 FRLLSASGNLY
+395 FRFLSGSGNLY

-419 AVIIQYPWTY
+419 TVIIQYPWTY
-429 RL
+429 RI